1 MKTPQSNVMINQ
13 FSHVAWVDGLE
24 KKKKTFIRYT
34 LIVFNG
40 FFSFFLLYIP
50 IRL

>member
-24 KKKKTFIRYT
+24 KKKTFIRYT

-40 FFSFFLLYIP
+40 FFSFFYFIYL
-50 IRL
+50 